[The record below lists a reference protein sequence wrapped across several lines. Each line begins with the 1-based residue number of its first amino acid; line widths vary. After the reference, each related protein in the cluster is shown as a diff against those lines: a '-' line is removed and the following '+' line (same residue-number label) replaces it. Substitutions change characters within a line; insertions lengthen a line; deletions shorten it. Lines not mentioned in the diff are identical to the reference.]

1 MNFRKLK
8 IFFETAQCL
17 NMTKVAKSMYISQPS
32 ISQAIAELESDL
44 DVKLF
49 DRIGKKLYL
58 THEGEIYF
66 EYSRRILNLYE
77 EANNTI
83 KSNKSGQKGKIVIG
97 ASTTIGIYILP
108 ELIKEFNE
116 AYKNIEISLIIEN
129 TQIIEKLILE
139 NKVDIALVEG
149 NVTSQEVE
157 VESVGKDELVF
168 IANPNNPIF
177 SKESIS
183 LKDLE
188 NEKFIMREA
197 GSGTREIVENYL
209 KNRDCNY
216 KVYMELGNTEAIVRI
231 VEAGLGI
238 ACVSCKSIGERIEE
252 NSIKEICIDDV
263 NIKRDLYLIYHKDK
277 FISKNMETFI
287 NEIKSTN
294 I

>member
-8 IFFETAQCL
+8 IFFETAKCL

-49 DRIGKKLYL
+49 DRIGKRLYL
-58 THEGEIYF
+58 THEGEVYF

-77 EANNTI
+77 EANSTI
-83 KSNKSGQKGKIVIG
+83 RSSKEGQKGKIVIG

-116 AYKNIEISLIIEN
+116 LHKNIEISLIIEN
-129 TQIIEKLILE
+129 TQLIEELIME

-149 NVTSQEVE
+149 HIKS
-157 VESVGKDELVF
+157 DELEVLTVGYDELIF
-168 IANPNNPIF
+168 IANPGNTIF
-177 SKESIS
+177 SKKKIT

-188 NEKFIMREA
+188 DEKFIMREA
-197 GSGTREIVENYL
+197 GSGTREFLENYL
-209 KNRDCNY
+209 INRDCNY
-216 KVYMELGNTEAIVRI
+216 DIYMELGDTEAIVRI
-231 VEAGLGI
+231 VETGLGI
-238 ACVSCKSIGERIEE
+238 ACVSCKATEERIKEGL
-252 NSIKEICIDDV
+252 IKEIKIEDV
-263 NIKRDLYLIYHKDK
+263 NISRELYLVYHKDK
-277 FISKNMETFI
+277 FISKNLEIFI
-287 NEIKSTN
+287 DEIKNSN

>member
-8 IFFETAQCL
+8 IFFETAKCL

-49 DRIGKKLYL
+49 DRIGKRLYL
-58 THEGEIYF
+58 THEGEVYF

-77 EANNTI
+77 EANSTI
-83 KSNKSGQKGKIVIG
+83 RSSKEGQKGKIVIG

-116 AYKNIEISLIIEN
+116 LHKNIEISLIIEN
-129 TQIIEKLILE
+129 TQLIEELIME

-149 NVTSQEVE
+149 YVKSDELEVFDI
-157 VESVGKDELVF
+157 GKDELIF

-177 SKESIS
+177 SKDKIT

-188 NEKFIMREA
+188 DEKFIMREP
-197 GSGTREIVENYL
+197 GSGTREIIENYL
-209 KNRDCNY
+209 INKGCNY
-216 KVYMELGNTEAIVRI
+216 NVYMELGNTEAIKKS
-231 VEAGLGI
+231 VEANLG
-238 ACVSCKSIGERIEE
+238 VSCLSKRSVIEKIENGSLSGLRI
-252 NSIKEICIDDV
+252 KDKK
-263 NIKRDLYLIYHKDK
+263 IKRMLSLIYHKDK
-277 FISKNMETFI
+277 FLSNNIKMFI
-287 NEIKSTN
+287 DYSRKF
-294 I
+294 

>member
-8 IFFETAQCL
+8 IFFETAKCL

-58 THEGEIYF
+58 THEGEVYF

-77 EANNTI
+77 EANSTI
-83 KSNKSGQKGKIVIG
+83 RSSKEGQKGKIVIG
-97 ASTTIGIYILP
+97 ASTTIGVYILP

-116 AYKNIEISLIIEN
+116 LHKNIEISLIIEN
-129 TQIIEKLILE
+129 TQIIEQLIME

-149 NVTSQEVE
+149 HVMSDELEVL
-157 VESVGKDELVF
+157 SVGQDELIF
-168 IANPNNPIF
+168 IANPSNPIF
-177 SKESIS
+177 LKDKIT

-188 NEKFIMREA
+188 YEKFIMREA
-197 GSGTREIVENYL
+197 GSGTREVVENYL
-209 KNRDCNY
+209 INNDCNY
-216 KVYMELGNTEAIVRI
+216 NMYMELGNTEAIVRI
-231 VEAGLGI
+231 VETGLGI
-238 ACVSCKSIGERIEE
+238 ACVSYKAIGDK
-252 NSIKEICIDDV
+252 IKDGLIKQIKIDDV
-263 NIKRDLYLIYHKDK
+263 EISRDLFLIYHKDK
-277 FISKNMETFI
+277 FISKNLEIFI
-287 NEIKSTN
+287 EEIKNSD

>member
-8 IFFETAQCL
+8 IFFETAKCL

-49 DRIGKKLYL
+49 DRIGKRLYL
-58 THEGEIYF
+58 THEGEVYF

-77 EANNTI
+77 EANSTI
-83 KSNKSGQKGKIVIG
+83 RSSKEGQKGK
-97 ASTTIGIYILP
+97 IGIYILP

-116 AYKNIEISLIIEN
+116 LHKNIEISLIIEN
-129 TQIIEKLILE
+129 TQLIEELIME

-149 NVTSQEVE
+149 YVKSDELEVFDI
-157 VESVGKDELVF
+157 GKDELIF

-177 SKESIS
+177 SKDKIT

-188 NEKFIMREA
+188 DEKFIMREP
-197 GSGTREIVENYL
+197 GSGTREIIENYL
-209 KNRDCNY
+209 INKGCNY
-216 KVYMELGNTEAIVRI
+216 NVYMELGNTEAIVRV
-231 VEAGLGI
+231 VETGLGI
-238 ACVSCKSIGERIEE
+238 ACVSCKAIDERINEGL
-252 NSIKEICIDDV
+252 IKEIKIDD
-263 NIKRDLYLIYHKDK
+263 IKVSRDLYLIYHKDK
-277 FISKNMETFI
+277 FISKNLEIFI
-287 NEIKSTN
+287 DKIKNSD

>member
-8 IFFETAQCL
+8 IFFETAKCL

-32 ISQAIAELESDL
+32 ISQTIAELENDL
-44 DVKLF
+44 GIKLF

-58 THEGEIYF
+58 THEGETYF

-83 KSNKSGQKGKIVIG
+83 KSSISGQKGKIVIG
-97 ASTTIGIYILP
+97 ASTTIGIYTLP
-108 ELIKEFNE
+108 EIIKDFNE
-116 AYKNIEISLIIEN
+116 LYKNIEISLIIEN
-129 TQIIEKLILE
+129 TQIIEKLIIE

-149 NVTSQEVE
+149 NITSTELEVE
-157 VESVGKDELVF
+157 ILGQDELVF

-177 SKESIS
+177 
-183 LKDLE
+183 LKDKIILE
-188 NEKFIMREA
+188 DLEKEKFIMREH

-209 KNRDCNY
+209 VNKGCKY

-231 VEAGLGI
+231 VETGLGI
-238 ACVSCKSIGERIEE
+238 ACVSCKAIGDRI
-252 NSIKEICIDDV
+252 NNKTIKDIVIND
-263 NIKRDLYLIYHKDK
+263 IKISRNLYLIYHKDK
-277 FISKNMETFI
+277 FISNSMEIFI
-287 NEIKSTN
+287 KEIKEAN

>member
-8 IFFETAQCL
+8 IFFETAKCL

-49 DRIGKKLYL
+49 DRIGKRLYL
-58 THEGEIYF
+58 THEGEVYF

-77 EANNTI
+77 EANSTI
-83 KSNKSGQKGKIVIG
+83 ISSKEGQKGKIVIG
-97 ASTTIGIYILP
+97 ASTTIGIYMLP

-116 AYKNIEISLIIEN
+116 LHKNIEISLIIEN
-129 TQIIEKLILE
+129 TQLIEELIIE

-149 NVTSQEVE
+149 YVKSDELE
-157 VESVGKDELVF
+157 ILDVGKDELIF

-177 SKESIS
+177 LKEKIT

-188 NEKFIMREA
+188 DEKFIMREP

-209 KNRDCNY
+209 INKGCNY
-216 KVYMELGNTEAIVRI
+216 NVYMELGNTEAIVRI
-231 VEAGLGI
+231 VETGLGI
-238 ACVSCKSIGERIEE
+238 ACVSCKSIDERIKKGLIRE
-252 NSIKEICIDDV
+252 IKIEDV
-263 NIKRDLYLIYHKDK
+263 KISRDLYLIYHKDK
-277 FISKNMETFI
+277 FISKNLEIFI
-287 NEIKSTN
+287 DKIKNSD